1 MSRPRVRVSI
11 KQIYA
16 AVALLIT
23 AVAGIFGVGG
33 TSLDELVGS
42 LTNDLNTTISQIQA
56 PSSPTLADIPAY
68 DGSPYV
74 YINTEGGNSEGTPSF
89 TDSEIER
96 AKSGAFESYSPLD
109 SLGRCG
115 TALACLGPETLPTDE
130 RGSIQSVHPT
140 GWRQNFYEFVE
151 QEALYNRCHLI
162 AWSLSG
168 ENANAQNLITGT
180 RSMNTDGM
188 LPFEMKVLDYIRET
202 GNHVLYRAT
211 PIFSGMNML
220 ADGVHLEAFSIEDDG
235 NLQFNIYA
243 YNVEPGV
250 EIDYATGNNQE
261 ASQ

>member
-1 MSRPRVRVSI
+1 MSQPKIRVSI

-23 AVAGIFGVGG
+23 AVAGLFGIGG
-33 TSLDELVGS
+33 AELDNLLSTFTGDS
-42 LTNDLNTTISQIQA
+42 GTLTAQTQA
-56 PSSPTLADIPAY
+56 PSSSTLADVPAY
-68 DGSPYV
+68 SGSPYV
-74 YINTEGGNSEGTPSF
+74 YINTESGNAEGAPTF
-89 TDSEIER
+89 TDSEIEQ
-96 AKSGAFESYSPLD
+96 AKSGVFESYSPLD

-115 TALACLGPETLPTDE
+115 TALACLGPETLPTGE
-130 RGSIQSVHPT
+130 RGSIQNVHPT
-140 GWRQNFYEFVE
+140 GWRQNFYDFVE

-168 ENANAQNLITGT
+168 EDANAQNLITGT
-180 RSMNTDGM
+180 RTMNTEGM
-188 LPFEMKVLDYIRET
+188 LPFEMKVLNYIRET

-220 ADGVHLEAFSIEDDG
+220 ADGVHLEAYSIEDNG
-235 NLQFNIYA
+235 YLQFNIYA

-250 EIDYATGNNQE
+250 AIDYATGNNQE